1 MHLKPVSFTDSQIEM
16 QFLQDYDVKSKVLTA
31 ANLDS
36 SLHQVTVQLTLYIKY
51 TCVSLLCFL
60 KTCSYNKLFISSGLP
75 KVIIHRLEEKFVIWS
90 IEGIFEVSQSNT
102 ICRYV

>member
-36 SLHQVTVQLTLYIKY
+36 PLHQVTV
-51 TCVSLLCFL
+51 
-60 KTCSYNKLFISSGLP
+60 
-75 KVIIHRLEEKFVIWS
+75 
-90 IEGIFEVSQSNT
+90 
-102 ICRYV
+102 